1 MLTDFSYAFRTL
13 RKSPI
18 FTITVVVTIAL
29 AIGASTAIFSVTNG
43 VLLRKLPY
51 KNPDRLVLACSDL
64 QKRNVKDFPLSNV
77 DYLDLRNGANTN
89 FEDFAAVNTGRLTL
103 PGLNGTPERVR
114 IAGVSTNFFR
124 MMGASIVLGRDFQ
137 DSDGTP
143 QAPVAGPGAGA
154 GAAGAGATPTNTS
167 PARPSAAAPAP
178 TPAPNAAQ
186 PPPLPTMA
194 LLSNEYFQQRFGS
207 DPSIIGKPLPV
218 SSTFGPAPVIVG
230 VLAPGF
236 ELLFPPQA
244 NIEQFPS
251 VWLAARIPYDVAN
264 RNNVQWRAIGRLR
277 PGAALNQAQAE
288 AETIAQKIRDEN
300 TIARTAGQY
309 FRLVPMK
316 QHLVDEVRPT
326 ILALMGAVVF
336 LLLIACANVANL
348 MLVRASARER
358 ELAVRAALGAGWWQ
372 LVRQTLAE
380 AIVIAAIGTVIGVG
394 LAYLG
399 IRQLLWIAPAN
410 LPRLNAI
417 NLDMK
422 VLAFSVLAGLLSA
435 LLFGVVPAIRTAK
448 PNVMDTLRAAGRSG
462 ALGAAGL
469 RNAVVVVEVS
479 LAFVLLIGSG
489 LMVRTFINMQRVN
502 LGFDPRGLLTF
513 QLLGNIGN
521 SPQEA
526 LNYKSQLREQL
537 NAIPGVHSVTASF
550 PLPLAGGFSPV
561 RWGGAE
567 AQEDPSKFQAADL
580 QIVLPGYFEA
590 MGTRLLAGRTFTQDD
605 SSPDKNLLVVDQA
618 LAAKAFP
625 NESAIGKRI
634 LYRVRT
640 PEAQW
645 GEIIGVVAHQRN
657 TSLIEPGREQLYV
670 TDGYL
675 NNRAAN
681 WWALRTDGDP
691 LVIASSVREV
701 VSRQSRETF
710 INQLQPMDSLVTQ
723 AQAQTRFSLLLIGV
737 FSTIAVLLAGVGLY
751 GVLATSVRQRTAEI
765 GVRMALG
772 AAPSRIFRLMVGKGL
787 YLSAIGIGI
796 GLLAAFALTR
806 VLASMLVEVKPTDPI
821 TFVSVAV
828 LFLLIAFLAS
838 WLPAQ
843 RAAGLDPTTALRNE

>member
-1 MLTDFSYAFRTL
+1 MLNEFAYAFRTL

-51 KNPDRLVLACSDL
+51 KDPERLVFVRGDL
-64 QKRNVKDFPLSNV
+64 QKRNVKDFPVSNV
-77 DYLDLRNGANTN
+77 DFLDVRNGAKNN
-89 FEDFAAVNTGRLTL
+89 FEDFAALQTFRFTL
-103 PGLNGTPERVR
+103 PALDGAPERVR
-114 IAGVSTNFFR
+114 FASVSTNFFQ
-124 MMGASIVLGRDFQ
+124 MMGGSMIAGRDFQ
-137 DSDGTP
+137 ESDGAP
-143 QAPVAGPGAGA
+143 NPEPPAGQAG
-154 GAAGAGATPTNTS
+154 N
-167 PARPSAAAPAP
+167 APA
-178 TPAPNAAQ
+178 ANA
-186 PPPLPTMA
+186 PPPLPTMVI
-194 LLSNEYFQQRFGS
+194 LSNDYFQQRFGG
-207 DPSIIGKPLPV
+207 DRSIIGKTLPV
-218 SSTFGPAPVIVG
+218 AAAFGPPPTIVG

-236 ELLFPPQA
+236 ELLFPPKA

-251 VWLAARIPYDVAN
+251 VWIAARIPYDTAN
-264 RNNVQWRAIGRLR
+264 RNNVQWRVIGRLK
-277 PGAALNQAQAE
+277 PGATMTSAQAE
-288 AETIAQKIRDEN
+288 VETIVQKIRDEN
-300 TIARTAGQY
+300 TISRTAGQY
-309 FRLVPMK
+309 FQLVPMK
-316 QHLVDEVRPT
+316 QHLVDEVRPA
-326 ILALMGAVVF
+326 ILALMGAVIF

-348 MLVRASARER
+348 MLVRASSRER

-380 AIVIAAIGTVIGVG
+380 AFVLAALGTIAGVG

-399 IRQLLWIAPAN
+399 IRQLLAIAPEN

-417 NLDMK
+417 GIDMK

-435 LLFGVVPAIRTAK
+435 VLFGMIPALRTAK
-448 PNVMDTLRAAGRSG
+448 PNLMDTLRAAGRTG

-469 RNAVVVVEVS
+469 RNAVVVVEVA

-489 LMVRTFINMQRVN
+489 LMFRTFLNIQRVN
-502 LGFDPRGLLTF
+502 LGFDPHGLLTF
-513 QLLGNIGN
+513 QLLGQVGAT
-521 SPQEA
+521 PQERETF
-526 LNYKSQLREQL
+526 KRQLREQL
-537 NAIPGVHSVTASF
+537 DALPGVNSVTASN

-567 AQEDPSKFQAADL
+567 AQNDPSKFQAADL

-590 MGTRLLAGRTFTQDD
+590 MGTTLLAGRTFTPED
-605 SSPDKNLLVVDQA
+605 SAPDRNLLIVDQI

-625 NESAIGKRI
+625 NESAVGKRI
-634 LYRVRT
+634 LFRVRT

-657 TSLIEPGREQLYV
+657 TSLVEQGREQIYV
-670 TDGYL
+670 TDGYV
-675 NNRAAN
+675 NHGAAS

-691 LVIASSVREV
+691 GALAGSVREV
-701 VSRQSRETF
+701 VRKAGKETF
-710 INQLQPMDSLVTQ
+710 INQMQPMDALVVQ

-737 FSTIAVLLAGVGLY
+737 FSTIAALLAGVGLY

-787 YLSAIGIGI
+787 SLSVIGIVI
-796 GLLAAFALTR
+796 GLVASFGFTR
-806 VLASMLVEVKPTDPI
+806 VLASMLVEVKPTDPV
-821 TFVSVAV
+821 TFGAVAV
-828 LFLLIAFLAS
+828 LFLVIAVLAS
-838 WLPAQ
+838 WLPAL

>member
-13 RKSPI
+13 RKSPV
-18 FTITVVVTIAL
+18 FTITVIVTIAL

-51 KNPDRLVLACSDL
+51 KDPERLVLVRGDL

-77 DYLDLRNGANTN
+77 DFLDLRNGAKNN
-89 FEDFAAVNTGRLTL
+89 FEDFAALNTGRFTI
-103 PGLNGTPERVR
+103 PGLDGTPERVR
-114 IAGVSTNFFR
+114 IAAVSTNFFR
-124 MMGASIVLGRDFQ
+124 MMGGSIIAGRDFQ
-137 DSDGTP
+137 DTDGKP
-143 QAPVAGPGAGA
+143 Q
-154 GAAGAGATPTNTS
+154 
-167 PARPSAAAPAP
+167 
-178 TPAPNAAQ
+178 Q
-186 PPPLPTMA
+186 PPPAAPGGNAPAANAPPQLPTFVI
-194 LLSNEYFQQRFGS
+194 LSNDYFQQRFGGDRS
-207 DPSIIGKPLPV
+207 MIGKPLPV
-218 SSTFGPAPVIVG
+218 AAAFGPPPIIVG

-236 ELLFPPQA
+236 ELLFPPKA

-251 VWLAARIPYDVAN
+251 VWIAARIPYDVEN
-264 RNNVQWRAIGRLR
+264 RSNVQWRVIARLK
-277 PGAALNQAQAE
+277 PGVSTAQAQAE

-300 TIARTAGQY
+300 TISKTAGQ
-309 FRLVPMK
+309 FFQIVPMK
-316 QHLVDEVRPT
+316 QHLVDEVRPA
-326 ILALMGAVVF
+326 ILALMGAVIF

-348 MLVRASARER
+348 MLVRASSRER

-380 AIVIAAIGTVIGVG
+380 AIVLAAVGTAAGVG

-399 IRQLLWIAPAN
+399 IRQLLAIAPEN

-417 NLDMK
+417 GIDTQ

-435 LLFGVVPAIRTAK
+435 VLFGVVPALRTAK
-448 PNVMDTLRAAGRSG
+448 PNLMNILRAAGRTG

-469 RNAVVVVEVS
+469 RNAVVVVEVA

-489 LMVRTFINMQRVN
+489 LMFRTFVNIQRVN
-502 LGFDPRGLLTF
+502 LGFEPRGLLTF
-513 QLLGNIGN
+513 QLLGNAGN
-521 SPQEA
+521 TPQERA
-526 LNYKSQLREQL
+526 NFKRQLREQL
-537 NAIPGVHSVTASF
+537 DAIPGVNSVTASF

-567 AQEDPSKFQAADL
+567 AQNDPSKFQAADL

-590 MGTRLLAGRTFTQDD
+590 MGTRLLAGRTFTEED
-605 SSPDKNLLVVDQA
+605 STPDRNMLIVDQA

-625 NESAIGKRI
+625 NESAVGKRI
-634 LYRVRT
+634 LFRVRT
-640 PEAQW
+640 QEAQW
-645 GEIIGVVAHQRN
+645 GEIVGVVAHQRN
-657 TSLIEPGREQLYV
+657 TSLVEPGREQLYV
-670 TDGYL
+670 TDGYI
-675 NNRAAN
+675 NHQAAS

-691 LVIASSVREV
+691 AALAGQVREV
-701 VSRQSRETF
+701 VRNMGKETF
-710 INQLQPMDSLVTQ
+710 INEMQPMDTRVVQ

-737 FSTIAVLLAGVGLY
+737 FSTIAALLAGVGLY
-751 GVLATSVRQRTAEI
+751 GVLATLVRQRTAEI

-787 YLSAIGIGI
+787 YLSGIGIGI

-806 VLASMLVEVKPTDPI
+806 VLASMLVEVKPTDPV
-821 TFVSVAV
+821 TFVSVAA
-828 LFLLIAFLAS
+828 LFLVIAFLAS
-838 WLPAQ
+838 WLPAV

>member
-1 MLTDFSYAFRTL
+1 MLNDFSYAFRTL

-51 KNPDRLVLACSDL
+51 KDPERLVLTCSDL

-77 DYLDLRNGANTN
+77 DYLDLRNGAKNS
-89 FEDFAAVNTGRLTL
+89 FEDFAVVNTGRITL
-103 PGLNGTPERVR
+103 PALDGTPERVR
-114 IAGVSTNFFR
+114 IAAVSTNFFG
-124 MMGASIVLGRDFQ
+124 MMGASLIAGRNFEE
-137 DSDGTP
+137 SDGTP
-143 QAPVAGPGAGA
+143 NPTPPANAN
-154 GAAGAGATPTNTS
+154 GAAAN
-167 PARPSAAAPAP
+167 
-178 TPAPNAAQ
+178 AQ
-186 PPPLPTMA
+186 PQLPTMA
-194 LLSNEYFQQRFGS
+194 ILSNDYFQQRFGG
-207 DPSIIGKPLPV
+207 DRSIVGKPLPV
-218 SSTFGPAPVIVG
+218 SAAFGPPPIVVG

-244 NIEQFPS
+244 NVEQFPS

-264 RNNVQWRAIGRLR
+264 RNNVQWRVIARMK
-277 PGAALNQAQAE
+277 PGASMVQAQAE
-288 AETIAQKIRDEN
+288 AETIAQKIRSEN
-300 TIARTAGQY
+300 TIANTAGQY

-316 QHLVDEVRPT
+316 QHLVDEVRPA
-326 ILALMGAVVF
+326 ILALMGAVIF

-348 MLVRASARER
+348 MLVRAASRER

-372 LVRQTLAE
+372 LVRQTVAE
-380 AIVIAAIGTVIGVG
+380 ALLIAALGTAIGVG

-399 IRQLLWIAPAN
+399 IRQLLVIAPEN

-417 NLDMK
+417 GIDVK
-422 VLAFSVLAGLLSA
+422 VLAFAIAAGLFSA
-435 LLFGVVPAIRTAK
+435 VIFGVIPALRTAK
-448 PNVMDTLRAAGRSG
+448 PNLMDTLRAAGRSG

-469 RNAVVVVEVS
+469 RNAVVVVEVA

-489 LMVRTFINMQRVN
+489 LMFRTFLNVQRVN

-513 QLLGNIGN
+513 QLLGNIGQTPEEN
-521 SPQEA
+521 A
-526 LNYKSQLREQL
+526 NFKRQLREQL
-537 NAIPGVHSVTASF
+537 DAIPGVHSATASF

-567 AQEDPSKFQAADL
+567 AQADPSKFQAADL

-590 MGTRLLAGRTFTQDD
+590 MGTKLLEGRTFTEDD
-605 SSPDKNLLVVDQA
+605 SKPDRNMLMVDQA

-625 NESAIGKRI
+625 NESAVGKRI
-634 LYRVRT
+634 LFRVRT
-640 PEAQW
+640 NEAQW

-670 TDGYL
+670 TDGYV

-691 LVIASSVREV
+691 AALANSVREV
-701 VSRQSRETF
+701 VRKMGKETF
-710 INQLQPMDSLVTQ
+710 INQMQPMDSLVTR

-737 FSTIAVLLAGVGLY
+737 FSTIAALLAGVGLY
-751 GVLATSVRQRTAEI
+751 GVLATLVRQRTAEI

-772 AAPSRIFRLMVGKGL
+772 AAPSRIFRLMIGKGL
-787 YLSAIGIGI
+787 YLSVIGIAIGLVG
-796 GLLAAFALTR
+796 AFVITR
-806 VLASMLVEVKPTDPI
+806 IIASMLVEVKPTDPL
-821 TFVSVAV
+821 TFASVAG
-828 LFLLIAFLAS
+828 LFLVIAVLAS
-838 WLPAQ
+838 FLPAR

>member
-1 MLTDFSYAFRTL
+1 MLNDLTYAFRTL

-51 KNPDRLVLACSDL
+51 KDPDRLVLACSDL

-77 DYLDLRNGANTN
+77 DFLDLRNGANNN
-89 FEDFAAVNTGRLTL
+89 FEDFAAVNTGRVTM
-103 PGLNGTPERVR
+103 PGLDGTPERIR

-124 MMGASIVLGRDFQ
+124 MMGGSIVAGRDFE

-143 QAPVAGPGAGA
+143 QPAAAGGPGAGV
-154 GAAGAGATPTNTS
+154 GAGA
-167 PARPSAAAPAP
+167 PARP
-178 TPAPNAAQ
+178 TPAPSTGRAPAPAPAPANA

-194 LLSNEYFQQRFGS
+194 ILGNDYFQQRFGG
-207 DPSIIGKPLPV
+207 DKSIIGKPLPV
-218 SSTFGPAPVIVG
+218 AAAFGPPPIIVG

-277 PGAALNQAQAE
+277 PGATFAQAQAE
-288 AETIAQKIRDEN
+288 AETVAQKIRAEN
-300 TIARTAGQY
+300 TIANTAGQY

-316 QHLVDEVRPT
+316 QHLVDEVRPA

-348 MLVRASARER
+348 MLVRAASRER

-380 AIVIAAIGTVIGVG
+380 AIVIAALGTVIGVG

-417 NLDMK
+417 GLDGR

-435 LLFGVVPAIRTAK
+435 VLFGVIPAVRTAK
-448 PNVMDTLRAAGRSG
+448 PNLMDTLRAAGRSG

-469 RNAVVVVEVS
+469 RNAVVVIEVA

-489 LMVRTFINMQRVN
+489 LMFRTFLNIQRVN

-513 QLLGNIGN
+513 QLLGNVGQT
-521 SPQEA
+521 PQERD
-526 LNYKSQLREQL
+526 NFKRQLREQL
-537 NAIPGVHSVTASF
+537 SAIPGVRSATASF

-567 AQEDPSKFQAADL
+567 AQQDPSKFQAADL
-580 QIVLPGYFEA
+580 QIVLPGYFES
-590 MGTRLLAGRTFTQDD
+590 MGTTLLAGRTFTQDD
-605 SSPDKNLLVVDQA
+605 NTPDRNLLVIDQA

-625 NESAIGKRI
+625 NESAVGKRI
-634 LYRVRT
+634 LFRVRT

-657 TSLIEPGREQLYV
+657 TSLVEPGREQLYV
-670 TDGYL
+670 TDGYM
-675 NNRAAN
+675 NHGPAS
-681 WWALRTDGDP
+681 WWALRTDADP
-691 LVIASSVREV
+691 AVIAGAVREV
-701 VSRQSRETF
+701 VRKQGKETF
-710 INQLQPMDSLVTQ
+710 INQMQPMDSLVVQ

-737 FSTIAVLLAGVGLY
+737 FSTIAALLAGVGLY

-787 YLSAIGIGI
+787 YLSAIGIAI
-796 GLLAAFALTR
+796 GLVAAFALTR
-806 VLASMLVEVKPTDPI
+806 VLTSMLVEVKATDPV
-821 TFVSVAV
+821 TFIFVAL
-828 LFLLIAFLAS
+828 LFLVIAVLAS

>member
-1 MLTDFSYAFRTL
+1 MLTDFFFAFRTL
-13 RKSPI
+13 RKSPV

-43 VLLRKLPY
+43 VLLQKLPY
-51 KNPDRLVLACSDL
+51 KDPERLVLARGDL
-64 QKRNVKDFPLSNV
+64 QKRNVKDFPLSNA
-77 DYLDLRNGANTN
+77 DFLDLRNNAKNN
-89 FEDFAAVNTGRLTL
+89 FEDFAAVNTFRFTL
-103 PGLNGTPERVR
+103 PGVDGTPERIR
-114 IAGVSTNFFR
+114 SASVSTNFFQ
-124 MMGASIVLGRDFQ
+124 MMGGSMIAGRDFQ
-137 DSDGTP
+137 KSDGVA
-143 QAPVAGPGAGA
+143 QAPP
-154 GAAGAGATPTNTS
+154 P
-167 PARPSAAAPAP
+167 AAPAG
-178 TPAPNAAQ
+178 NAAAANA
-186 PPPLPTMA
+186 PAPLPTMVI
-194 LLSNEYFQQRFGS
+194 LSHDYFQQRFGG
-207 DPSIIGKPLPV
+207 DRSIVGKPLPV
-218 SSTFGPAPVIVG
+218 SAAFGPPPIIVG

-236 ELLFPPQA
+236 ELLFPPKA
-244 NIEQFPS
+244 NLEQFPG
-251 VWLAARIPYDVAN
+251 VWIAARIPYDVAN
-264 RNNVQWRAIGRLR
+264 RNNVQWRVIGRMK
-277 PGAALNQAQAE
+277 PGVSLVQAQAE
-288 AETIAQKIRDEN
+288 AETVAQKIRDEN
-300 TIARTAGQY
+300 TISRTSGQY
-309 FRLVPMK
+309 FQLVPMK

-326 ILALMGAVVF
+326 ILALMGAVIF

-348 MLVRASARER
+348 MLVRASSRER

-380 AIVIAAIGTVIGVG
+380 AIVLAALGTIIGVG

-399 IRQLLWIAPAN
+399 IRQLLSIAPEN
-410 LPRLNAI
+410 LPRLNAVGI
-417 NLDMK
+417 DWQ

-435 LLFGVVPAIRTAK
+435 ALFGIIPAIRTAK
-448 PNVMDTLRAAGRSG
+448 PNLMETLRAAGRSA

-469 RNAVVVVEVS
+469 RNAVVVIEVA

-489 LMVRTFINMQRVN
+489 LMFRTFLNIQRVD
-502 LGFDPRGLLTF
+502 LGFEPRGLLTF

-526 LNYKSQLREQL
+526 GTFKRQLRERL
-537 NAIPGVHSVTASF
+537 DALPGVQSVTASF
-550 PLPLAGGFSPV
+550 PLPLAGGFNPV

-590 MGTRLLAGRTFTQDD
+590 MGTRLLAGRYFTEEDNT
-605 SSPDKNLLVVDQA
+605 PDRNLLIVDQA

-625 NESAIGKRI
+625 NESAVGKKI
-634 LYRVRT
+634 LFRVRT

-645 GEIIGVVAHQRN
+645 GEIVGVVVHQRN
-657 TSLIEPGREQLYV
+657 TSLIEPGREQLFV
-670 TDGYL
+670 TDGYV
-675 NNRAAN
+675 NNQAAS

-691 LVIASSVREV
+691 AALSGAVREV
-701 VSRQSRETF
+701 VRGMGKETF
-710 INQLQPMDSLVTQ
+710 INQMQPMDTLVVE

-737 FSTIAVLLAGVGLY
+737 FSTIAALLAGVGLY

-787 YLSAIGIGI
+787 YLSAIGIAI
-796 GLLAAFALTR
+796 GLLASFAATR
-806 VLASMLVEVKPTDPI
+806 VLASMLVEVKPTDPV
-821 TFVSVAV
+821 TFVAVAV
-828 LFLLIAFLAS
+828 LFLVIAVLAS